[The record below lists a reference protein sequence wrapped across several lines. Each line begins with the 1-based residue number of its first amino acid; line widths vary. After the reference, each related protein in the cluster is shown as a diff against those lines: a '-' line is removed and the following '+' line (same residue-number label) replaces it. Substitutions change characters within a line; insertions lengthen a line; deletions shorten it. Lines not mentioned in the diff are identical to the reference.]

1 MLYVYILINI
11 HNRDMLYIHTSVKND
26 LVHELWCHGWSSAC
40 EGHVSFDIHGL
51 AEFRCFICETLLQ
64 HAFGQN
70 LGQVG
75 IGIVFWLHSY
85 WQV

>member
-1 MLYVYILINI
+1 MLYVYILIII
-11 HNRDMLYIHTSVKND
+11 HSRDMLFIHSSVKND

-40 EGHVSFDIHGL
+40 EGHVSFYIHGL
-51 AEFRCFICETLLQ
+51 VEFRCFICETPLQ

-75 IGIVFWLHSY
+75 IGIAFLLHITA
-85 WQV
+85 